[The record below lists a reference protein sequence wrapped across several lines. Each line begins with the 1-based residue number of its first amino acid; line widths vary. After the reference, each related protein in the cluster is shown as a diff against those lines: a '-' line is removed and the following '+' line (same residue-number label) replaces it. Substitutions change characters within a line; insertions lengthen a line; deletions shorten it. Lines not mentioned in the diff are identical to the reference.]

1 MRLITKKFFETSLI
15 EKNKDTISAMDFLC
29 DPVNVQ
35 KMINASEAHY
45 PALSAV
51 VAELEEKFAHSEGFP
66 LHHDAPDKNAKNRR
80 NVGWMV
86 RFVMREFGY
95 APIEKSDRTRIGSNS
110 GSKYFGNASLY
121 KKVNENAN
129 YVIVNSAYVVGCAWS
144 IDDMKLSKDDDM
156 YEEIKNKTKE
166 LKKRMKKLG
175 ISTDFMLT
183 YLHRIGFNNLISLAE
198 LVSYFK
204 GIFVPCVELYETMD
218 FALNMFEIFDGIMKK
233 RKQNIKMVCADA
245 SEQ

>member
-1 MRLITKKFFETSLI
+1 MRLITKKFFESSLI
-15 EKNKDTISAMDFLC
+15 EKNEDTIAVMDFLSN
-29 DPVNVQ
+29 PVNVQ

-51 VAELEEKFAHSEGFP
+51 VAELEEKFAYSEGFP

-95 APIEKSDRTRIGSNS
+95 TPIEKSDRTRIGSNS

-121 KKVNENAN
+121 KKENVNAN
-129 YVIVNSAYVVGCAWS
+129 YVIVNSAYVVGCTWS
-144 IDDMKLSKDDDM
+144 IDDMKMTKDDKN
-156 YEEIKNKTKE
+156 YEEIKNRTKE

-175 ISTDFMLT
+175 ISSEFMLM
-183 YLHRIGFNNLISLAE
+183 YLHRIGFSNLISLAE
-198 LVSYFK
+198 LVAFFK

-218 FALNMFEIFDGIMKK
+218 FALNMFEMFDDIMEK
-233 RKQNIKMVCADA
+233 RKQITKSACVDEFNK
-245 SEQ
+245 

>member
-1 MRLITKKFFETSLI
+1 MRLITQKFFGTSTI
-15 EKNKDTISAMDFLC
+15 EKNEDTIAAMDFLC

-51 VAELEEKFAHSEGFP
+51 VAELEEKIGDSEGFA
-66 LHHDAPDKNAKNRR
+66 LNYDAPDKNAKNRR

-121 KKVNENAN
+121 RKTNDNAN
-129 YVIVNSAYVVGCAWS
+129 YVIFNAAYVVGYDWTS
-144 IDDMKLSKDDDM
+144 EKMKLSKNDEK
-156 YEEIKNKTKE
+156 YEEIKNKTKN

-175 ISTDFMLT
+175 ISNDFMIS
-183 YLHRIGFNNLISLAE
+183 YLHRIGFNNLINLME
-198 LVSYFK
+198 LTAFFN
-204 GIFVPCVELYETMD
+204 GICVPCMELYETMD
-218 FALNMFEIFDGIMKK
+218 FVINMFEIFDDIMEK
-233 RKQNIKMVCADA
+233 RKRSVINDK
-245 SEQ
+245 

>member
-95 APIEKSDRTRIGSNS
+95 APIEKSDRTRSFLRMMIGTKK
-110 GSKYFGNASLY
+110 SK
-121 KKVNENAN
+121 
-129 YVIVNSAYVVGCAWS
+129 
-144 IDDMKLSKDDDM
+144 
-156 YEEIKNKTKE
+156 IKQRN
-166 LKKRMKKLG
+166 
-175 ISTDFMLT
+175 
-183 YLHRIGFNNLISLAE
+183 
-198 LVSYFK
+198 
-204 GIFVPCVELYETMD
+204 
-218 FALNMFEIFDGIMKK
+218 
-233 RKQNIKMVCADA
+233 
-245 SEQ
+245 